1 MEFYSAYNPPESKPT
16 CAGEKN
22 RKTYR
27 WAENEDNKKI
37 LVEDEEIS
45 IADEIESYHEE
56 TKISN
61 IIRRATFDVNA
72 ANKLLGDNGNEGAD
86 LTAMPE
92 NLMEAQNIVVKAK
105 QAYANLTPKQQA
117 EFDGMAD
124 FMRSAGTEE
133 WAKKLGFAADQRQ
146 KSPEK
151 EENPVNEQK

>member
-1 MEFYSAYNPPESKPT
+1 MEFYSAFNPPESKPT
-16 CAGEKN
+16 CAGEET

-27 WAENEDNKKI
+27 WAENENGEKE
-37 LVEDEEIS
+37 LVEDEEIN
-45 IADEIESYHEE
+45 IADEVESYHEE

-72 ANKLLGDNGNEGAD
+72 ANMLLGDNGNDGAD
-86 LTAMPE
+86 MTTMPE

-105 QAYANLTPKQQA
+105 QAYASLTPKQQV

-133 WAKKLGFAADQRQ
+133 WAKKLGYIAEKPA
-146 KSPEK
+146 K
-151 EENPVNEQK
+151 EEPVNEQK

>member
-1 MEFYSAYNPPESKPT
+1 MEFYSAFNPPESKPT
-16 CAGEKN
+16 CAGEET

-27 WAENEDNKKI
+27 WAENENGEKE

-72 ANKLLGDNGNEGAD
+72 ANMLLGDSGNNSAD
-86 LTAMPE
+86 LTKMPE
-92 NLMEAQNIVVKAK
+92 NLMEAQNIIVKAR
-105 QAYANLTPKQQA
+105 QAYASLTPKQQA

-133 WAKKLGFAADQRQ
+133 WAEKLGYITEKPA
-146 KSPEK
+146 K
-151 EENPVNEQK
+151 EEPVDEQK